1 MLCRWFQRRYA
12 TLWSTGANQPA
23 SDGNPSDGH
32 GPFAKS
38 LVNRITHSKNL
49 RLVDL
54 ADQLD
59 ADVSLKTKNSQG
71 VHFYHR
77 SLEGVTTL
85 FDHLGSE
92 STAST
97 DLESRSSLT
106 SFTSDRNDRN
116 CARCFGISGRKALGL
131 ISLFCIVIVAALIA
145 VSWLCLRD
153 HPVPPNFSSKLNRA
167 CFRC

>member
-1 MLCRWFQRRYA
+1 MY
-12 TLWSTGANQPA
+12 
-23 SDGNPSDGH
+23 
-32 GPFAKS
+32 
-38 LVNRITHSKNL
+38 RITHSKNL

-59 ADVSLKTKNSQG
+59 ADVSLKTKNRQG

-85 FDHLGSE
+85 FDYMGNE

-116 CARCFGISGRKALGL
+116 RARCFGISGPKALGL
-131 ISLFCIVIVAALIA
+131 LCLFCIGTALIA
-145 VSWLCLRD
+145 V
-153 HPVPPNFSSKLNRA
+153 A
-167 CFRC
+167 

>member
-1 MLCRWFQRRYA
+1 VLCRWFQRRYA

-38 LVNRITHSKNL
+38 LVYRITHSKNL
-49 RLVDL
+49 RLADL

-59 ADVSLKTKNSQG
+59 ADVSMKTKNRQG

-116 CARCFGISGRKALGL
+116 CARCLGISGPEARCLL
-131 ISLFCIVIVAALIA
+131 CLFFIGAALIA
-145 VSWLCLRD
+145 V
-153 HPVPPNFSSKLNRA
+153 A
-167 CFRC
+167 